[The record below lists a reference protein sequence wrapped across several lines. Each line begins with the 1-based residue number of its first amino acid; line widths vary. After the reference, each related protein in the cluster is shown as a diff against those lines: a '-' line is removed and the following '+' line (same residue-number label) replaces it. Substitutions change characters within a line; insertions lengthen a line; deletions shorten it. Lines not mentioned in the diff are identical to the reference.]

1 MILLLESLQPLFR
14 LRLEKLRLLT
24 VGMERLVS
32 ECLLDGLPFGEELFG
47 SLVEVSPSELLPDV
61 FHRLVARME
70 HIFLVETIVSQLII
84 HNLVGREIAHQLWE
98 SLTEKVGSQ
107 EKRSLGELTSME
119 SILRIA
125 DWTHRDDD
133 ALDAHIHQSLN
144 SLGEFDHALTYRQ
157 LLLLEEALRTLLA
170 VIHHLACLLQDID
183 MVGA

>member
-1 MILLLESLQPLFR
+1 
-14 LRLEKLRLLT
+14 
-24 VGMERLVS
+24 
-32 ECLLDGLPFGEELFG
+32 
-47 SLVEVSPSELLPDV
+47 
-61 FHRLVARME
+61 ME

-133 ALDAHIHQSLN
+133 ALDTHIHQSPN
-144 SLGEFDHALTYRQ
+144 SLGEFDHALTYCQ